1 MQTLFGQAL
10 LLEALLEV
18 VPSGAQWCPAQ
29 CPAQCPSCWSTGEPS
44 LLCNLIFSFSFAYF
58 VLPGCYVNSV
68 FLFLYTIWPYPTFES
83 LCPWCQTQKTRH
95 VLSAVLA
102 WISWCHQYKRGE
114 QNQHQEMDWWP
125 LLCRFTVLCLASISV
140 MRCFASAR
148 SARTC
153 TWRTSAFQ
161 TWVSKISWWQPG
173 RNPGYIQVSPCLF
186 CNFLDC
192 LETEDVIWHRA
203 RTCPQHAATI
213 FSCLQYTRPLFYSS
227 LPWIGAVQKVTLPL
241 EKLDIFGPNMCNLNA
256 MHFRQLVYASIS
268 AVDSRHLLRCA
279 AFPSRSDRAAFDCL
293 VRSQLH

>member
-1 MQTLFGQAL
+1 
-10 LLEALLEV
+10 
-18 VPSGAQWCPAQ
+18 
-29 CPAQCPSCWSTGEPS
+29 
-44 LLCNLIFSFSFAYF
+44 
-58 VLPGCYVNSV
+58 
-68 FLFLYTIWPYPTFES
+68 
-83 LCPWCQTQKTRH
+83 
-95 VLSAVLA
+95 
-102 WISWCHQYKRGE
+102 
-114 QNQHQEMDWWP
+114 MDWWP
-125 LLCRFTVLCLASISV
+125 LLCRFTVLRLASISV

-241 EKLDIFGPNMCNLNA
+241 DKTGYFWAKHVQPQRNA
-256 MHFRQLVYASIS
+256 FSTVGTCIHQCSWFQEFAEMRS
-268 AVDSRHLLRCA
+268 
-279 AFPSRSDRAAFDCL
+279 FPIPFWSCRVWLSRSKPVAL
-293 VRSQLH
+293 ERSFSFWSVCKWHGQEWRKSAQSWETVQRLEKECEEQRKSGKPYPKRGF